1 VNRSEENEALYGQIG
16 QFAMSSSTMTPSEA
30 TRLVRGFDLAIATLL
45 VENMEGELAPQDVR
59 EHLISVIAFARK
71 QMEKIAGL
79 KIDPSAS
86 LNPQLRPASEV
97 ADDLL
102 DELDQELS

>member
-1 VNRSEENEALYGQIG
+1 
-16 QFAMSSSTMTPSEA
+16 MTLTPANA
-30 TRLVRGFDLAIATLL
+30 TRIVRGFDLAIATLL